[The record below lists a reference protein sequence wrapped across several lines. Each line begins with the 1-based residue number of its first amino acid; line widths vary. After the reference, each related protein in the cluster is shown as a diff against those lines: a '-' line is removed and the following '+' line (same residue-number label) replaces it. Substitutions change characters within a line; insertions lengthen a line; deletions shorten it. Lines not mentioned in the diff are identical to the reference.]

1 MKVKQPQTLWRWLC
15 LRILTLAI
23 GTVLLIALC
32 MWLRFTVQYLW
43 TTHRM
48 PEAVLNEFL
57 TLREHPELN
66 PARYHEII
74 DKWWGISFSSPS
86 IASSDWLTVGVL
98 VLVTIPFIAYFG
110 LRHAR
115 PLSAQFSQLRI
126 AADEVTD
133 GHFGAQAELTPEAP
147 AELVQFAQNFN
158 AMTRQLAR
166 YEKELRASHVAMAHE
181 LRSPLTAAMIHALEA
196 QGVVIQLANR
206 QFLDEKSEGAVHQG
220 IIARVK
226 PGRQYQ
232 ENDLPDLL
240 AQLDQP
246 FLLILDG
253 VTDPHNLG
261 ACLRSADAAGVHA
274 VIVPKD
280 RSAQL
285 NATAKKVACG
295 AAENVPL
302 IRVTNLARTMRLL
315 QEENVWIVGTA
326 GEADH
331 TLFQSKMTGPMALV
345 MGAEGEGMRRLTRE
359 HCDELISIPMAGSV
373 SSLNVSVATGICLF
387 EAVRQRS

>member
-1 MKVKQPQTLWRWLC
+1 M
-15 LRILTLAI
+15 
-23 GTVLLIALC
+23 
-32 MWLRFTVQYLW
+32 
-43 TTHRM
+43 
-48 PEAVLNEFL
+48 
-57 TLREHPELN
+57 
-66 PARYHEII
+66 
-74 DKWWGISFSSPS
+74 
-86 IASSDWLTVGVL
+86 
-98 VLVTIPFIAYFG
+98 
-110 LRHAR
+110 
-115 PLSAQFSQLRI
+115 
-126 AADEVTD
+126 
-133 GHFGAQAELTPEAP
+133 
-147 AELVQFAQNFN
+147 
-158 AMTRQLAR
+158 
-166 YEKELRASHVAMAHE
+166 
-181 LRSPLTAAMIHALEA
+181 
-196 QGVVIQLANR
+196 
-206 QFLDEKSEGAVHQG
+206 
-220 IIARVK
+220 K

-285 NATAKKVACG
+285 NATAKVACG

>member
-1 MKVKQPQTLWRWLC
+1 MSEMIYGIHAVQALLERAPERFQEVF
-15 LRILTLAI
+15 ILK
-23 GTVLLIALC
+23 GREDKRLL
-32 MWLRFTVQYLW
+32 
-43 TTHRM
+43 
-48 PEAVLNEFL
+48 
-57 TLREHPELN
+57 
-66 PARYHEII
+66 
-74 DKWWGISFSSPS
+74 
-86 IASSDWLTVGVL
+86 
-98 VLVTIPFIAYFG
+98 
-110 LRHAR
+110 
-115 PLSAQFSQLRI
+115 PL
-126 AADEVTD
+126 
-133 GHFGAQAELTPEAP
+133 
-147 AELVQFAQNFN
+147 
-158 AMTRQLAR
+158 
-166 YEKELRASHVAMAHE
+166 
-181 LRSPLTAAMIHALEA
+181 IHALES

-206 QFLDEKSEGAVHQG
+206 QYLDEKSDGAVHQG

-232 ENDLPDLL
+232 ENDLPDLI
-240 AQLDQP
+240 ASLDQP

-285 NATAKKVACG
+285 NATAKSSLRRG
-295 AAENVPL
+295 ESVPL
-302 IRVTNLARTMRLL
+302 IRVTNLARTMRML
-315 QEENVWIVGTA
+315 QEENIWIVGTV

-331 TLFQSKMTGPMALV
+331 TLYQSKMTGRLALV